1 MKVVLA
7 EFDKGL
13 MLRRKREKLFSGN
26 CPKISWERF
35 EGGRTISEN
44 ILGKILRA
52 DGQFRKYPG
61 KDLRAD
67 GCKID
72 WDR

>member
-26 CPKISWERF
+26 CPKKYPGKDVLEIVLK
-35 EGGRTISEN
+35 N
-44 ILGKILRA
+44 LLGKMF
-52 DGQFRKYPG
+52 GNCPKKSPG

-67 GCKID
+67 GCKSD